1 MDKKINITTDLET
14 LTLVR
19 KALSYYLDD
28 LDAFNDFKDKDYYEL
43 EKAYNVLC
51 DLTFEKEWRRM
62 KELQTDIT
70 FNSRITIQNRISKD
84 NNIYQVMQIGI
95 VNEKTGEVL
104 NIHEVYI
111 KENLRQIIEFIIS
124 QNN

>member
-28 LDAFNDFKDKDYYEL
+28 LDAFNDFKDKDYCEL

-51 DLTFEKEWRRM
+51 DLTFDKE
-62 KELQTDIT
+62 
-70 FNSRITIQNRISKD
+70 
-84 NNIYQVMQIGI
+84 
-95 VNEKTGEVL
+95 
-104 NIHEVYI
+104 
-111 KENLRQIIEFIIS
+111 
-124 QNN
+124 